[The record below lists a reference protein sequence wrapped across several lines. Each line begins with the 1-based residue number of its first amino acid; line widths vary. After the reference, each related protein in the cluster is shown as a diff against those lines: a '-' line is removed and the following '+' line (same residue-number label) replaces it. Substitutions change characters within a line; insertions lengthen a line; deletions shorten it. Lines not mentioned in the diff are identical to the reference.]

1 MDLALVVVTLAS
13 LGFALVLL
21 TLNWRLIREERRR
34 SAARVEALLEAV
46 STLPAQVPMPVHVPL
61 QVAPV
66 SPRHESEPRVAVAA
80 AAVEEPAASAP
91 LQFVRNTATESG
103 VTSSRELFH
112 EAAAP
117 ASGIGRLAV
126 PVSLG
131 VVIVGLI
138 LAGLLTWNQAPAKPA
153 VTPGVPLVAGT
164 AIPVPLELISL
175 RHERTGTGNGLS
187 ITGLVRNPA
196 SGGRVAD
203 VNVVVFLFDRN
214 GAFVTSAKGPLDF
227 RTLAPGD
234 ESPFTVSLDKIGTI
248 GRYRVSFRAEDKV
261 VPHVDRRQN
270 PVVAVASTQPS

>member
-1 MDLALVVVTLAS
+1 MDIALVVVTLAS

-46 STLPAQVPMPVHVPL
+46 STLPAQVPMPIHVPL
-61 QVAPV
+61 PVASA
-66 SPRHESEPRVAVAA
+66 SPRHEPKPRVSAA
-80 AAVEEPAASAP
+80 PAAIEARADTALLNVVS
-91 LQFVRNTATESG
+91 NTATESP
-103 VTSSRELFH
+103 VISSHELFH
-112 EAAAP
+112 EAVAP
-117 ASGIGRLAV
+117 ASGFRRLAV

-138 LAGLLTWNQAPAKPA
+138 LAGLLTWSPGPPKPA
-153 VTPGVPLVAGT
+153 VSPGVPVAART
-164 AIPVPLELISL
+164 TIPVPLELMSL
-175 RHERTGTGNGLS
+175 RHERTGNGLS

-214 GAFVTSAKGPLDF
+214 GAFVTSTKGPLDF

-234 ESPFTVSLDKIGTI
+234 ESPFTVSLEKIGTI

-261 VPHVDRRQN
+261 VPHVDRRQD
-270 PVVAVASTQPS
+270 PVVAVASTQPR

>member
-1 MDLALVVVTLAS
+1 MDIALVVVTLAS

-61 QVAPV
+61 PVASA
-66 SPRHESEPRVAVAA
+66 SPRHEPKPRVSAAPAAIEPRAD
-80 AAVEEPAASAP
+80 SAP
-91 LQFVRNTATESG
+91 LKVVSNTATESP
-103 VTSSRELFH
+103 VISSRELFS

-117 ASGIGRLAV
+117 ASGFRRLAA
-126 PVSLG
+126 PASLG

-138 LAGLLTWNQAPAKPA
+138 LAGLLIWNPGPPKPA
-153 VTPGVPLVAGT
+153 VSPGVPVAART
-164 AIPVPLELISL
+164 TIPVPLELMSL
-175 RHERTGTGNGLS
+175 RHERKGNGLS
-187 ITGLVRNPA
+187 IAGLVRNPA

-214 GAFVTSAKGPLDF
+214 GAFVTSTKGPLDF

-234 ESPFTVSLDKIGTI
+234 ESPFTVSLEKIGTI

-261 VPHVDRRQN
+261 VPHVDRRQD
-270 PVVAVASTQPS
+270 PVVAVASTQPR

>member
-1 MDLALVVVTLAS
+1 MDIALVVVTLAS

-21 TLNWRLIREERRR
+21 TLNWRLLREERRR

-66 SPRHESEPRVAVAA
+66 SPRHESEPSVPVAA
-80 AAVEEPAASAP
+80 AAVEEPAASAT
-91 LQFVRNTATESG
+91 LQFGRNTATESG
-103 VTSSRELFH
+103 VTSARELFQ

-117 ASGIGRLAV
+117 ASGIGRLTV

-138 LAGLLTWNQAPAKPA
+138 LAGLLTWNRGPAKPA
-153 VTPGVPLVAGT
+153 VTPAVPVAAGT
-164 AIPVPLELISL
+164 AIPIPLELISL
-175 RHERTGTGNGLS
+175 RHERTGNGLS

-234 ESPFTVSLDKIGTI
+234 ESPFTVSMDKIGAI

-270 PVVAVASTQPS
+270 PVVAVASTEPR

>member
-1 MDLALVVVTLAS
+1 MDIALIVVTLAS

-46 STLPAQVPMPVHVPL
+46 STLPAQGQMPVHVPL

-66 SPRHESEPRVAVAA
+66 SPRHESAPHVSVAA

-91 LQFVRNTATESG
+91 LKFARNTATESG

-112 EAAAP
+112 EAAAH
-117 ASGIGRLAV
+117 ASGFGRLAL

-131 VVIVGLI
+131 VLIVGLI
-138 LAGLLTWNQAPAKPA
+138 LGGLATWNHGDAKPA
-153 VTPGVPLVAGT
+153 VTPGVPVAAGH
-164 AIPVPLELISL
+164 AMPVPLELISL
-175 RHERTGTGNGLS
+175 HHERTGKGLS

-214 GAFVTSAKGPLDF
+214 GAYVTSAKGPLDF

-234 ESPFTVSLDKIGTI
+234 ESPFTVSLEKIGII

-261 VPHVDRRQN
+261 VPHVDRRQD
-270 PVVAVASTQPS
+270 PVVAVASTQPR